1 MEMPVICEKCDDFV
15 ELNETRTSKLTK
27 KLLCENC
34 SDTENRV
41 YDLFEEAKD
50 IQYDLEN
57 DAEHM
62 KGDRRGW
69 KKSLKELKDKI
80 SKSGYSFNELFS
92 HYY

>member
-1 MEMPVICEKCDDFV
+1 MEMPVICEKCDECI

-34 SDTENRV
+34 CDTENLV

-57 DAEHM
+57 NAEYM

-69 KKSLKELKDKI
+69 KNNLKELKDKI
-80 SKSGYSFNELFS
+80 SKAGYSFDDLFS
-92 HYY
+92 HYC